1 MLRLAS
7 LAPSRIV
14 RLLRITLLEDH
25 AMEIRPA
32 RGRAALAVILL
43 AASYPCAVNAQ
54 ESSSTKFSGTRAS
67 HVESPLHGI
76 NVSMRDWRF
85 MKPNERL
92 QPGPVSRIRFQQPAQ
107 ALRTPPRRKHTGA
120 QRVLTAVALGF
131 TGFWAGAA
139 IGGAVQGD
147 CGCDDPGSRAPLVG
161 ATAGAVT
168 GVIAGLVLTR

>member
-1 MLRLAS
+1 
-7 LAPSRIV
+7 
-14 RLLRITLLEDH
+14 
-25 AMEIRPA
+25 MEIRPA
-32 RGRAALAVILL
+32 RGRAALAAVILF
-43 AASYPCAVNAQ
+43 AASYPCAVSAQ
-54 ESSSTKFSGTRAS
+54 ESSSTKLSGTSAP

-92 QPGPVSRIRFQQPAQ
+92 QLGPVGRSRFQQPARASQ
-107 ALRTPPRRKHTGA
+107 TPPRRKHSSA

>member
-1 MLRLAS
+1 
-7 LAPSRIV
+7 
-14 RLLRITLLEDH
+14 
-25 AMEIRPA
+25 MEIRPA
-32 RGRAALAVILL
+32 RGRAAVVAVILL

-54 ESSSTKFSGTRAS
+54 ESSSTKFSGTSAP

-92 QPGPVSRIRFQQPAQ
+92 QLGPVSRIRFQQPAQ
-107 ALRTPPRRKHTGA
+107 ASPPRRKHTSA

-139 IGGAVQGD
+139 MGGAVQGD